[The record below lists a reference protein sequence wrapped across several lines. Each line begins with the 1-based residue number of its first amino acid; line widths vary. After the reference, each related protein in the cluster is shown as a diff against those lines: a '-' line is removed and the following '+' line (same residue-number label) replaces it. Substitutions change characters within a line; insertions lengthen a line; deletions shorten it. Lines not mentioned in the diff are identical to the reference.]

1 MHPIVRRFFL
11 RSARLPHLPPAR
23 RASQKGSIMSNYIE
37 KAQNDTFPVVAVNG
51 TVAFP
56 SVKINL
62 EITEPHS
69 IAAVQAACETNS
81 FVLLVTAKD
90 VIADT
95 EITPDRLY
103 TVGTVAKIKQTIKTP
118 DKTLSIIVE
127 GFSRATVT
135 SYSFFADYMVADVIC
150 KTVSMPDEGGL
161 RGEALIREA
170 IAAVEKVLKF
180 SVPSFLVCK
189 LGLITVV
196 SSQGGPGLN
205 EVI

>member
-1 MHPIVRRFFL
+1 M
-11 RSARLPHLPPAR
+11 
-23 RASQKGSIMSNYIE
+23 
-37 KAQNDTFPVVAVNG
+37 FPVVAVNG

-135 SYSFFADYMVADVIC
+135 SYSLFADYLVADVIC

-180 SVPSFLVCK
+180 MPSVSPHILLAIKNLKS
-189 LGLITVV
+189 
-196 SSQGGPGLN
+196 PGLVADFIASN
-205 EVI
+205 ILIRHTDKQDILSSYKRS